1 MLDNEQAINEVCEK
15 VRKLRSDLELAKT
28 KVWCLTGLL
37 GLCIAG
43 LIVLA
48 IVR

>member
-1 MLDNEQAINEVCEK
+1 MSNDEAINDVCEK
-15 VRKLRSDLELAKT
+15 VRKLRADLELEKT
-28 KVWCLTGLL
+28 KVWCLSGLL
-37 GLCIAG
+37 GLCIVG